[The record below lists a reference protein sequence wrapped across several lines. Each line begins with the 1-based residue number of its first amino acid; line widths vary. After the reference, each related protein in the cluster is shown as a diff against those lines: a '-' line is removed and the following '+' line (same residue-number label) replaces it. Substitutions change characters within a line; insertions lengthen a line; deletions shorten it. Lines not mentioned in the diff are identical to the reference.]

1 MYAARSAAT
10 GRKLNVDD
18 ELAAALYGGH
28 RGESQAQDGYRL
40 DDRRAGG
47 IVELPARR
55 KVWPCRA
62 R

>member
-1 MYAARSAAT
+1 M
-10 GRKLNVDD
+10 DD